1 MPLYLTEDEKLEHM
15 RLKLRDI
22 MPEMD
27 LGHKEAVLNELIE
40 YHTLQTRVNKKAGT
54 DKLDQ
59 KQLDLR
65 TLVQALKLA
74 EVDDNWQ
81 NRLML
86 LF

>member
-15 RLKLRDI
+15 RIKLREI

-27 LGHKEAVLNELIE
+27 LGQKETVLNELIE
-40 YHTLQTRVNKKAGT
+40 YHALQTRVNKAAGT

-59 KQLDLR
+59 TQLDLR

-74 EVDDNWQ
+74 EVDDNWRS
-81 NRLML
+81 RLML